1 MANEGLWSRASLWSP
16 QKCIDFSLG
25 STPLVTRDAASHWV
39 TSAGLPNN
47 LFRENFTGIQ
57 LGRGVHSLHYPLP
70 TQNIHHFW
78 VSQEISTWYIYI
90 YIKVYIYIYGG
101 WCLRVPSQVF
111 FPTTVL
117 PMNFQLHWWQAGD
130 MDLGRFLQ
138 AQPRPPGARVA
149 LLKAWSTWDSGKNAI
164 LKTDTVDG
172 NQKSGIN
179 SPVGGKGSLTS
190 HYLEGFIYIQ
200 TVVFLPD
207 FWSIN
212 SSSHLKS
219 GMVGWLD
226 PPFWG
231 MASGGHVR
239 FLGGV

>member
-1 MANEGLWSRASLWSP
+1 MLRATGSP
-16 QKCIDFSLG
+16 QQDYLTICLG
-25 STPLVTRDAASHWV
+25 KTLLES
-39 TSAGLPNN
+39 N
-47 LFRENFTGIQ
+47 LGGGYTAYTT
-57 LGRGVHSLHYPLP
+57 HYPP
-70 TQNIHHFW
+70 KTSIIFG
-78 VSQEISTWYIYI
+78 VSQEISTWYI

-179 SPVGGKGSLTS
+179 SPVEGK
-190 HYLEGFIYIQ
+190 
-200 TVVFLPD
+200 VVWHP
-207 FWSIN
+207 II
-212 SSSHLKS
+212 
-219 GMVGWLD
+219 
-226 PPFWG
+226 
-231 MASGGHVR
+231 
-239 FLGGV
+239 